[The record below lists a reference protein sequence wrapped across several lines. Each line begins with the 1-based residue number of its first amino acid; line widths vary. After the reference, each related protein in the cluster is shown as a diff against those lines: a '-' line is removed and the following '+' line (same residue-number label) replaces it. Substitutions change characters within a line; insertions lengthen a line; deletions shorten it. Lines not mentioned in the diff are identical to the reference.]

1 MHLFFGMHRFLFF
14 FLFAFP
20 LWITGQ
26 SPVQLARTAILQK
39 DAAAFVQQAHPTLNV
54 RILSNEGVYSQAQAA
69 QLIRSFFKEYPGS
82 SVTIDQVQEK
92 KGQPHFF
99 IGEWKTNRKKFR
111 IYVLFKELNGIER
124 VHSFEVQEND

>member
-1 MHLFFGMHRFLFF
+1 MHLIFGMHRFYFF
-14 FLFAFP
+14 FLCSFP
-20 LWITGQ
+20 MWIAAQ
-26 SPVQLARTAILQK
+26 SPVQLAKTAILQK
-39 DAAAFVQQAHPTLNV
+39 DAAAFVRQAHPTLNV

-69 QLIRSFFKEYPGS
+69 QLIRSFFKEYPAN
-82 SVTIDQVQEK
+82 SVAIDQVQEK

-99 IGEWKTNRKKFR
+99 IGAWKTSQKKFR